1 MSEYGMRTE
10 HCCDCAKSE
19 DGVLTVQAAANIV
32 IEGGASANL
41 KDEAEAL
48 LLAAFNRERRRIELE
63 ALPKL

>member
-19 DGVLTVQAAANIV
+19 DGVSTVGVAAQIV
-32 IEGGASANL
+32 TEGGASRDLN
-41 KDEAEAL
+41 DEAEAL